1 MLATLIVPV
10 FGMKMRVTPSTVR
23 PRFDTAAWREMPF
36 ALFACAVFLG
46 FLGLYI
52 PFFYVQL
59 YSIEHAIVDT
69 SLVFYLVPLLN
80 AGSLFGRVVSNFYLT

>member
-1 MLATLIVPV
+1 
-10 FGMKMRVTPSTVR
+10 
-23 PRFDTAAWREMPF
+23 MPF
-36 ALFACAVFLG
+36 TFFACAMFFG

-80 AGSLFGRVVSNFYLT
+80 AASLFGRIVGDLILVWLV